1 MTSSDLFSFAIDVM
15 RSQLAQVQQEPAAAL
30 PPFLLYANPRD
41 RMAGIEAENV
51 LEGHAHVNTRPQRK
65 E

>member
-1 MTSSDLFSFAIDVM
+1 MNSSDLFSFGIDLM
-15 RSQLAQVQQEPAAAL
+15 RSQLAQVQQEPAAAI

-41 RMAGIEAENV
+41 RMAG
-51 LEGHAHVNTRPQRK
+51 LAHEDVTESRQHHNTLPQRK